1 MKDNTLRIIPLG
13 GLGEVGRNMMV
24 YEFGG
29 QLLVIDA
36 GLMFPENDMLGIDY
50 IIPDITYLRQ
60 NRQRVCGIVI
70 THGHEDHIGAIHH
83 LLDDVQAPI
92 YATPLTRGL
101 IEVKLARHGRLAKAD
116 LHTVQAGEVVQI
128 GPFRVEFF
136 HVSHSIPDAVGLGIQ
151 TPAGLVV
158 HTGDYKF
165 DHTPVDN
172 KPTDLAKLAEMSQ
185 RGVLALLAD

>member
-1 MKDNTLRIIPLG
+1 MKKNVLRIIPLG
-13 GLGEVGRNMMV
+13 GLGEVGQNMMV
-24 YEFGG
+24 YEYAGEI
-29 QLLVIDA
+29 LVVDA

-50 IIPDITYLRQ
+50 IIPDLTYLRQ
-60 NRQRVCGIVI
+60 NRSKVKGIVI
-70 THGHEDHIGAIHH
+70 THGHEDHIGAVHH
-83 LLDDVQAPI
+83 LLEEIQAPI

-101 IEVKLARHGRLAKAD
+101 LEVKLARNGISSKLEIN
-116 LHTVQAGEVVQI
+116 TVQAGEVVQI

-165 DHTPVDN
+165 DHDPG
-172 KPTDLAKLAEMSQ
+172 
-185 RGVLALLAD
+185 R